1 MIMKRLI
8 DYIKNMFGANKKRRT
23 EGCGWVLGGYELL
36 EHDSLAKK

>member
-8 DYIKNMFGANKKRRT
+8 DYIKNLFGANKKHRT